1 MTYRKL
7 KFTAGG
13 GYGPGA
19 GRMWIVGGV
28 VVVLKTS
35 ATAGTRRVQVWSM
48 VDSINIGNEGQ
59 IIADT
64 LDQTGVSTSFY
75 AVGGLSSSALLGNN
89 TQWSGNLHLF
99 SEGGGITVSATL
111 MTGDT
116 FIVAA
121 SVEEKSA

>member
-7 KFTAGG
+7 NFTVGG

-19 GRMWIVGGV
+19 GRMWIVSGV
-28 VVVLKTS
+28 VVKLTTS
-35 ATAGTRRVQVWSM
+35 ATAGTRRVQVWTTT
-48 VDSINIGNEGQ
+48 DSVNVGNEGQ

-64 LDQTGVSTSFY
+64 LDQTGVSTTFY

-99 SEGGGITVSATL
+99 SEGGGVMVTATSIA
-111 MTGDT
+111 GDT
-116 FIVAA
+116 FIVAV
-121 SVEEKSA
+121 SVEEKSS